1 MNLILK
7 EIKKD
12 MDEFFV
18 EMDKA
23 IGKKPKPIK
32 LVSKSGM
39 GTISHVGME
48 DAETDYLEMKA
59 ELAYVI

>member
-23 IGKKPKPIK
+23 IGKKPIF
-32 LVSKSGM
+32 L
-39 GTISHVGME
+39 
-48 DAETDYLEMKA
+48 
-59 ELAYVI
+59 

>member
-7 EIKKD
+7 KIKRD

-39 GTISHVGME
+39 GVISHLGMPS
-48 DAETDYLEMKA
+48 KG
-59 ELAYVI
+59 VK